1 MKEARAVNDA
11 PEILAEPV
19 EAAGTAPEFPAL
31 PAPGTDAEAPMPE
44 VPAPDIPEAPPEIGP
59 SEEPSSDTPSPDK
72 SSPGARGFLAE
83 AYLWLRGVLP
93 LLLAGFAAA
102 VFTGTAVLLILRL
115 RPTPD
120 LIARILLSPAA
131 GGGEIRAVEGDPG
144 PMTAS
149 LPRVPP
155 DLSLA
160 SAEPAETAA
169 ETGPASDSLYLSPP
183 REEAEEPEEPQ
194 EPQEPDASETA
205 PASDPPEGSAGP
217 RFPMTNETGYSPD
230 EDAVLLRGR
239 AVPALAVLRTEFG
252 EDAPLALILHTH
264 TTEGYLSSSA
274 QDYRTTDPAESVVA
288 VGDALARRLCEAGI
302 PTLHLTDIFDA
313 PDFNLAY
320 YNASRAIR
328 QTLADHPSIRYIFD
342 VHRDSITL
350 PDGSPFAC
358 VTEIGGERAGR
369 LMFVVG
375 TDAAGADHPAWE
387 DNLALAMR
395 LQASAEEAHPGL
407 MRDINLRTA
416 SFNEQYAPGAL
427 LIEAGS
433 TGCTTEEA
441 VRGMELLADAI
452 VGEIYGGGIT
462 N

>member
-19 EAAGTAPEFPAL
+19 EAAETAPEFPAL
-31 PAPGTDAEAPMPE
+31 PPPVPEPEGTDAEIPE
-44 VPAPDIPEAPPEIGP
+44 PQLPEAPPEIGP
-59 SEEPSSDTPSPDK
+59 PEDPSSDAPPPDK

-102 VFTGTAVLLILRL
+102 VFTGTAVLLVLRL

-169 ETGPASDSLYLSPP
+169 AETGPASDSLYLTPP
-183 REEAEEPEEPQ
+183 REEAEEPE

-205 PASDPPEGSAGP
+205 PASDPPKESAGP

-239 AVPALAVLRTEFG
+239 AVPALAVLRSEFG

-288 VGDALARRLCEAGI
+288 VGDALARRLNDAGI

-395 LQASAEEAHPGL
+395 LQASAEEAHLGL
-407 MRDINLRTA
+407 MRDINLRAA